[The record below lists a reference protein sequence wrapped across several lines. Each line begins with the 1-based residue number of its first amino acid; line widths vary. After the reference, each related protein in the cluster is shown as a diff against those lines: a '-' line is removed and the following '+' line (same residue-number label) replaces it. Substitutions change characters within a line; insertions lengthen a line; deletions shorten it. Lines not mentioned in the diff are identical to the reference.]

1 MRRFPARS
9 GSGDMGKV
17 GETLEEVEPHPMVLG
32 IGARVVGYGGSTEEG
47 GRRWRG
53 LDGEGVP
60 VVEGGREGAG
70 KLRGVTVVLARG
82 SEWAEELQR
91 GGSTAVSS
99 SPAFK
104 VERRRV
110 LGCGNAEQAKER
122 VEWLAGAFVRLVR
135 ALGEG
140 GGLSLGRA
148 TATARWRPCG
158 GSGRRGEGRGH
169 QREAKG
175 GGEARERRVGASAKQ
190 RGPAG
195 SPRRAGGAAQW
206 RRQPALKN
214 RAGSL
219 AGGRGKGPKCNF

>member
-1 MRRFPARS
+1 
-9 GSGDMGKV
+9 MGKV

-32 IGARVVGYGGSTEEG
+32 IEARVVGYGGSTEEG
-47 GRRWRG
+47 GRQQRG

-110 LGCGNAEQAKER
+110 LGRLSGEKLKRRKEW
-122 VEWLAGAFVRLVR
+122 VFGVFVVLVR
-135 ALGEG
+135 VIEG
-140 GGLSLGRA
+140 GLGLCPGLA
-148 TATARWRPCG
+148 TAAARWRARGRLWAAWRREGAPARVKKRWRRSSATRGCQRE
-158 GSGRRGEGRGH
+158 SRRGRLALHGAGAGTA
-169 QREAKG
+169 QR
-175 GGEARERRVGASAKQ
+175 RH
-190 RGPAG
+190 
-195 SPRRAGGAAQW
+195 
-206 RRQPALKN
+206 
-214 RAGSL
+214 
-219 AGGRGKGPKCNF
+219 